1 MSRAR
6 VVMRKIRDVLRLSFG
21 ERLPRQRVSQA
32 TGLPPTTVFDYLKRA
47 AAAGLAAWP
56 LPTEIDDQE
65 LERRLFVSA
74 GPPEITRPVPEWAR
88 VKNEL
93 RHKGVTLQLVWQE
106 YLERH
111 PGGYQYSQFC
121 RLYHQW
127 SRHLDVVL
135 RGDHLAGQKMFV
147 DFPGQ
152 TVPIYDPETEAM
164 VMEAQ
169 IFVSVLGA
177 SNYVY
182 AEALPSQQLVPWV
195 NAHAHAFSFY
205 GGCPAVAVID
215 NLPSGVTKAHR
226 YEPIVNESYLDMAS
240 HFGVAVVPA
249 RPYRPRDK
257 AKVEAGVLLV
267 ERWVLARLRHR
278 RIYSLGELNLAI
290 QELLEVVNNK
300 PFKKMPGS
308 RRSVFEEIERPAMR
322 PLPARRYE
330 FATFI
335 RGRKVHIKW

>member
-1 MSRAR
+1 MSRPR

-135 RGDHLAGQKMFV
+135 RGDHVAGQKMFV

-205 GGCPAVAVID
+205 GGCPAVAVPDYVDGNIID
-215 NLPSGVTKAHR
+215 VLCPTGLCGRHAETSPGAKLR
-226 YEPIVNESYLDMAS
+226 RR
-240 HFGVAVVPA
+240 
-249 RPYRPRDK
+249 RPPRNRPHNATGRR
-257 AKVEAGVLLV
+257 AGYFLHPPV
-267 ERWVLARLRHR
+267 ERRLSMLETYFVKPQTVE
-278 RIYSLGELNLAI
+278 RIPASWI
-290 QELLEVVNNK
+290 
-300 PFKKMPGS
+300 GS
-308 RRSVFEEIERPAMR
+308 EIERALRANEAPSTSGGCRTKPIWKSDETLLNWLAS
-322 PLPARRYE
+322 L
-330 FATFI
+330 
-335 RGRKVHIKW
+335 